1 MIIILIITLSS
12 SFIIIKITTRI
23 QSIKKLKKLTKSCNF
38 LKYHKLKYQ
47 MLSIKIKSIKSK
59 EFIPSEIISTKNK
72 LLGLPIVIKQKVRYS
87 KKLISKHFRLKNI
100 EMEFILDNQS
110 IIKNKDMELFSI
122 LMGNCMRDSLKMI

>member
-12 SFIIIKITTRI
+12 SFIIKITTRI
-23 QSIKKLKKLTKSCNF
+23 QPIKKLKKLTKSCNS

>member
-23 QSIKKLKKLTKSCNF
+23 QPIKKLKKLTKSCNF